1 MTTSADKNMAGE
13 PEEPANTAKAKPLVH
28 YKQLVLC
35 KMGSGALVVPVDHPS
50 ELVSNRGPIYTSPV
64 VDGPDVEG
72 RFETAN
78 TRYAPLPKLN

>member
-1 MTTSADKNMAGE
+1 MATSVDENNKGQSRE
-13 PEEPANTAKAKPLVH
+13 PEISAKAKPLVH

-35 KMGSGALVVPVDHPS
+35 KLGSGALVVPVDHPS

-64 VDGPDVEG
+64 VDGPDGEG

-78 TRYAPLPKLN
+78 TRYAPLPKLS